1 MILANDIN
9 TSLVAYYLDF
19 INAWLL
25 SKSKPNSLHP
35 YVLSHISHAFLWILL
50 CASNSS
56 PGCPSGLPWQFFPVL
71 PSFILLSPCLSWNL
85 SPSQVQ
91 HSPCGFFF
99 MVFSR
104 CPQDQEQP
112 ETSIFVLPW
121 WHFFTPTF
129 LPILWSVC
137 VSLDHLFPLLLATNW
152 RSSSVLHYPWRI
164 WTIFTIYSFIPVA
177 DISLGNVITMWQRAA
192 FQVVLARSPNQPL
205 FPTKSQGT
213 C

>member
-1 MILANDIN
+1 MILAYDIN

-35 YVLSHISHAFLWILL
+35 YVLSHISRAFLWILL

-99 MVFSR
+99 FYGFLKMSTGPGAAR
-104 CPQDQEQP
+104 DQ
-112 ETSIFVLPW
+112 
-121 WHFFTPTF
+121 HFCA
-129 LPILWSVC
+129 SVMALLHSYIPRHSLKYTC
-137 VSLDHLFPLLLATNW
+137 VIRSSVSPPSGW
-152 RSSSVLHYPWRI
+152 RSSLVLHYPWRI
-164 WTIFTIYSFIPVA
+164 WTIFTISSFIPVA
-177 DISLGNVITMWQRAA
+177 NISLGNVITMWHRAS
-192 FQVVLARSPNQPL
+192 FQVVLACSPNQPL

-213 C
+213 Y

>member
-1 MILANDIN
+1 MILAYDIN

-35 YVLSHISHAFLWILL
+35 YVLSHISRAFLWILL

-99 MVFSR
+99 FFMVFSR

-129 LPILWSVC
+129 LAILWSIH
-137 VSLDHLFPLLLATNW
+137 VSLDHLFPLLLAEGLHQFFTTLEEFGPY
-152 RSSSVLHYPWRI
+152 SPSPLSFLLLTSV
-164 WTIFTIYSFIPVA
+164 
-177 DISLGNVITMWQRAA
+177 
-192 FQVVLARSPNQPL
+192 
-205 FPTKSQGT
+205 
-213 C
+213 